1 MIKTYKPKSKNIV
14 KLKKY
19 INGNSLGKSNKQHR
33 VRNDIQ

>member
-1 MIKTYKPKSKNIV
+1 MRMYKPKSKNIV

-19 INGNSLGKSNKQHR
+19 INGNSLGKDNKQHR